1 MVIIPLCGFLFGGNV
16 KRFNVLSLVGTL
28 LLGGCASKAQEYGAA
43 GALGGATI
51 GALTAKNKI
60 SGAAIGAVSGGLLMY
75 LVGNEMDKLS
85 ERDKKNVVGTLEHGQ
100 SGQVQRWENPD
111 GRPVQAI
118 PSKPYVKDSRVY
130 RDIEILTA
138 DGTKVKAKAYR
149 NDATG
154 DWILVQ

>member
-1 MVIIPLCGFLFGGNV
+1 M
-16 KRFNVLSLVGTL
+16 KRLITLSLIGTL
-28 LLGGCASKAQEYGAA
+28 LLGGCASNAQTGA
-43 GALGGATI
+43 GAGAMAGATI
-51 GALTAKNKI
+51 GALTFKNKMT
-60 SGAAIGAVSGGLLMY
+60 GAALGAGAGLLLGY

-100 SGQVQRWENPD
+100 SGVPQRWENPD
-111 GRPVQAI
+111 GRRVTATPD
-118 PSKPYVKDSRVY
+118 KPYNQNGRVY

-149 NDATG
+149 NDSTG

>member
-1 MVIIPLCGFLFGGNV
+1 MSNELDKGVSMKKCLVIIIMLA
-16 KRFNVLSLVGTL
+16 LVT
-28 LLGGCASKAQEYGAA
+28 GCSSKAQEYGGA
-43 GALGGATI
+43 GVLGGAAV
-51 GALTAKNKI
+51 GALTSKNKI
-60 SGAAIGAVSGGLLMY
+60 AGAAIGGAAGGVLLY

-100 SGQVQRWENPD
+100 SGVPQRWENPD
-111 GRPVQAI
+111 GRRVTATPDR
-118 PSKPYVKDSRVY
+118 PYNQNGRVY

-149 NDATG
+149 NDSTG